1 MINFT
6 CSGCRF
12 AICFPPCGVCLR
24 TGCSCDLVIN
34 ILLTLLGFFPGVLH
48 ALYVI
53 GAWSGRDSS
62 RCSHD
67 GEWHLMRF
75 DVCIASGGY
84 PCFVGGL

>member
-1 MINFT
+1 MLRSYWAANDL
-6 CSGCRF
+6 CRF

-62 RCSHD
+62 RCPHD
-67 GEWHLMRF
+67 GPIHRTCCCGTPAW
-75 DVCIASGGY
+75 
-84 PCFVGGL
+84 